1 VSDKYKRV
9 ARVLAGIAAISLTAY
24 VVKRVANKRRA
35 LLKWEFIE
43 SELMTAS
50 INAAFQRADVYADPK
65 ATTDPRRPVLREK
78 LASLLRNLARQHS
91 TAVSSKQHKLNIA
104 AIADD
109 LTRAFN
115 GSGLL
120 RADRFRIGIAQ
131 KALNLY
137 LKYLW
142 CLDKITTPPH
152 CPFDDGIIEK
162 LPLSE
167 QQKKDL
173 QWTALD
179 SLDGYQTLVDAGL
192 EKIKV
197 TKHASLSEWELEAW
211 N

>member
-1 VSDKYKRV
+1 M
-9 ARVLAGIAAISLTAY
+9 
-24 VVKRVANKRRA
+24 
-35 LLKWEFIE
+35 KWEFIE

-65 ATTDPRRPVLREK
+65 ATTDHRRPVLREQ
-78 LASLLRNLARQHS
+78 LASSLRNLARQYS

-142 CLDKITTPPH
+142 CLDKIMTPPH
-152 CPFDDGIIEK
+152 CPFDDGIIDE

-173 QWTALD
+173 KWTALD

-192 EKIKV
+192 EKIKG
-197 TKHASLSEWELEAW
+197 TKHASLSDWELETW

>member
-1 VSDKYKRV
+1 MCEFRPWSHLEGVRM
-9 ARVLAGIAAISLTAY
+9 T
-24 VVKRVANKRRA
+24 
-35 LLKWEFIE
+35 KWEFIE
-43 SELMTAS
+43 SELITAS
-50 INAAFQRADVYADPK
+50 INAAFQRAGVYADPQ
-65 ATTDPRRPVLREK
+65 AYTDPRRQTLRDK
-78 LASLLRNLARQHS
+78 LASLLRDLAAQYTS
-91 TAVSSKQHKLNIA
+91 TVSSEQHKINVAKIA
-104 AIADD
+104 TA
-109 LTRAFN
+109 LTEAFKDTD
-115 GSGLL
+115 LL
-120 RADRFRIGIAQ
+120 RGKRFRIGIAQ
-131 KALNLY
+131 KAFNLY

-197 TKHASLSEWELEAW
+197 TKHASLSDWELETW